1 MLRVQIRQFWVVCLL
16 VVMIFP
22 GRLAAQDLL
31 ASLDSCRFNAYTE
44 RDDLIIGAV
53 ILNFETGAGCT
64 QNLNTSFPFA
74 SVGKLFIAGAFY
86 QEVANGRLSFD
97 QTMEFT
103 RDYLMDGRD
112 ACLDVAQVGER
123 FTLGFLGNIMIS
135 CSDNSATW
143 MIMDQ
148 VGWDTVNE
156 YAQSLGIAG
165 IGEVIPYSEVDRLKL
180 SLIDARW
187 ESVPRHLAS
196 QFYRRRWT
204 DDLVPRYFA
213 SPPRYQGQEIR
224 AANQQYL
231 ETYTYNT
238 ATPNALASYIL
249 KLRADL
255 QSDDPVA
262 RQVAQWTFNTM
273 LLTQRQFATQ
283 TMPGTVYVGSK
294 NGFDLG
300 YRAEVNITVNSV
312 EDFTPQTLAL
322 VFVRHR
328 EVLEMEFPFRFV
340 NVPTSDFLL
349 DLAPHISAMLYPNL
363 NATLTPT
370 VQSDDRVRDVVV
382 SSESALFPCYDNFL
396 GYDFLDGLQRCWNR
410 AAAID
415 RIGRGQN
422 LGIGMVLRGMSGSDA
437 RVTLIFARPDG
448 SLYSYQIQRFFENN
462 TAIAWFEEMDTPGTW
477 RVDVFFNLVP
487 VFSQRVFVE

>member
-1 MLRVQIRQFWVVCLL
+1 MRLKLRQFWVVCLL
-16 VVMIFP
+16 VAMIFP

-31 ASLDSCRFNAYTE
+31 DSLDSCRFNAYTE

-86 QEVANGRLSFD
+86 REVANGRLSFD

-156 YAQSLGIAG
+156 YAQSLGIAS

-180 SLIDARW
+180 SFIDERW
-187 ESVPRHLAS
+187 AFVPRHLAS

-238 ATPNALASYIL
+238 ATPRAMASYIL
-249 KLRADL
+249 KLRDDL

-300 YRAEVNITVNSV
+300 YRAEVNITVASV

-322 VFVRHR
+322 VVVRHR
-328 EVLEMEFPFRFV
+328 DIPETDFPFRFI

-349 DLAPHISAMLYPNL
+349 DLAPHISALLYPNL
-363 NATLTPT
+363 DATQTPT
-370 VQSDDRVRDVVV
+370 TQSDSRVRNVVI
-382 SSESALFPCYDNFL
+382 SDEAALFPCYDNFL
-396 GYDFLDGLQRCWNR
+396 GYDFLDGLQRCWAR
-410 AAAID
+410 AISVN
-415 RIGRGQN
+415 RIGLGEQ
-422 LGIGMVLRGMSGSDA
+422 LGIGLVLRDLNRSDA
-437 RVTLIFARPDG
+437 RVTLIFTRPD
-448 SLYSYQIQRFFENN
+448 STVYSYQMQRFFLNE
-462 TAIAWFEEMDTPGTW
+462 TAIAWFEDMDVRGSW

-487 VFSQRVFVE
+487 VYTQRVFVD